1 MSLRRFF
8 FDPTDRHED
17 TVSIS
22 QEESKHIKI
31 VLRLNIGDKVEL
43 LDGFGAVCLAELVSL
58 EKNAQAKIISESHVA
73 ENKVASLWLGQAVLK
88 GKKIDDLIPKCTEL
102 GVDIF
107 APFQSSRCQG
117 RLDSVRAAKKKE
129 RWERMVESSCKQC
142 QRPVRMEVEPISDFA
157 EMLTAIGEQA
167 SGELRILFWEDE
179 KDLPLRH
186 IDFGKKYEMIRVI
199 LGPEGGFSEE
209 EAELA
214 KKMGWLTVSL
224 GQRVLKADTATVTA
238 VALLQ
243 YLAGNMG

>member
-8 FDPTDRHED
+8 FDPTDRHGD

-22 QEESKHIKI
+22 QEESRHIKT

-43 LDGFGAVCLAELVSL
+43 LDGLGAVYVAELVSL
-58 EKNAQAKIISESHVA
+58 EKRVQAKIISESQVF
-73 ENKVASLWLGQAVLK
+73 ENKVAPLWLGQAVLK
-88 GKKIDDLIPKCTEL
+88 GKKVDDLIPKCTEL

-117 RLDSVRAAKKKE
+117 RLDFIRAAKKKE

-142 QRPVRMEVEPISDFA
+142 QRAVRMQVEPISDFT
-157 EMLTAIGEQA
+157 EMLTVIGGEV
-167 SGELRILFWEDE
+167 SGELRILFWEEE
-179 KDLPLRH
+179 KDLLLRQ

-214 KKMGWLTVSL
+214 KKMGWRTVSL

-243 YLAGNMG
+243 HLAGNMG